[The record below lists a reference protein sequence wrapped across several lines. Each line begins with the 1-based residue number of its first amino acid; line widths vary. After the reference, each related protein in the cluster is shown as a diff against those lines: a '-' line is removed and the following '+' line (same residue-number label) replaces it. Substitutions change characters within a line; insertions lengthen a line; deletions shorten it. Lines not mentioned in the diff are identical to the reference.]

1 MAQDG
6 EIRQQDGDPEN
17 LRGDQRHD
25 ARFAPV
31 SVCPSTCL
39 RFFFTSLMSL
49 CVRIFTWFNLPA
61 CPCFSCPSTVCVLL
75 PCYGDDERGR
85 SVISTVRAVI
95 AGLTVCCCF
104 LKEHIA

>member
-49 CVRIFTWFNLPA
+49 CVRILLGLTCLP
-61 CPCFSCPSTVCVLL
+61 
-75 PCYGDDERGR
+75 
-85 SVISTVRAVI
+85 VRAFPAPLLSVY
-95 AGLTVCCCF
+95 CF
-104 LKEHIA
+104 RVMVMMKGGGV